1 MKASRLIFSN
11 VVRIEK
17 NGCGVTRTS
26 AVQSMQV
33 LLIRHQPVT
42 QQPGSAEQSER
53 LRPMSG
59 NPNRSHHCAYDLH
72 WVQIGA
78 GSPVLYPLQAVGCG
92 RAVVADP
99 CQGCE
104 AGRHQTHQ
112 HHCSRRAGCSSV
124 RVSVGG
130 VVPLWSRVLCGVPQR
145 SAGSPRDTARTH
157 WLRVAVQLVSC
168 RVRPASWLRDVPSR
182 VCRRHAALVPLL
194 HLASRLAAGPYDFSN
209 QASYGA
215 VQDAAHFVKVFGRHA
230 PVRHGVNAIHHDRQ
244 RNSFGFC
251 VKLCVKEVSDL
262 SALSFQTVAFVFVVI
277 GVSDEEPHDLG
288 LALLVLCWLA
298 RVVAHIACPLSRG
311 VA

>member
-168 RVRPASWLRDVPSR
+168 RVRPASWLRDMYQVEFAVVMPHWYHCCIWR
-182 VCRRHAALVPLL
+182 PG
-194 HLASRLAAGPYDFSN
+194 SRLARTTSAIRPAMELCRTQRTSLRCSAGTP
-209 QASYGA
+209 Q
-215 VQDAAHFVKVFGRHA
+215 FVMA
-230 PVRHGVNAIHHDRQ
+230 
-244 RNSFGFC
+244 
-251 VKLCVKEVSDL
+251 
-262 SALSFQTVAFVFVVI
+262 
-277 GVSDEEPHDLG
+277 
-288 LALLVLCWLA
+288 
-298 RVVAHIACPLSRG
+298 
-311 VA
+311 